1 MGPGRCL
8 KGHESDILAMAV
20 MDGHPALA
28 TACDDGTIWIWNV
41 DSGKCGKAPSSIV
54 WKCDD
59 GTIWIWNVVSGKRIS
74 VGEVSA
80 LLQGLSMFCL
90 NFLF

>member
-41 DSGKCGKAPSSIV
+41 DSGKRDK
-54 WKCDD
+54 
-59 GTIWIWNVVSGKRIS
+59 SGGVLALQVRLLRE
-74 VGEVSA
+74 GEVSA
-80 LLQGLSMFCL
+80 LAQGLSMFV
-90 NFLF
+90 